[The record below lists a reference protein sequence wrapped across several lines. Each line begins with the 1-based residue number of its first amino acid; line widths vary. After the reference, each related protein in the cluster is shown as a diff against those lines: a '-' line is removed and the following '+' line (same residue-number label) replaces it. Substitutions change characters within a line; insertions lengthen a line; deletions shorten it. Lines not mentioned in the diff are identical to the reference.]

1 MKKIR
6 INKSSEKYFHKQERF
21 VCKIYLQF
29 NYKQSLIN
37 IHCISFTQNCYTV
50 YKQSCTKY
58 FSFVIVDNIHYFVIK
73 RLSARVMLKPTLS

>member
-1 MKKIR
+1 VK
-6 INKSSEKYFHKQERF
+6 NFYKQEGC

-37 IHCISFTQNCYTV
+37 IQYISYAQNCYTL

-58 FSFVIVDNIHYFVIK
+58 FSF
-73 RLSARVMLKPTLS
+73 L